1 MVDTIDLFNQAM
13 EKQPVDFAATF
24 DQLMRQKAQMA
35 VASYREEMAQNIYN
49 DEENEINYDDDRVSD
64 DDSDEDDF
72 ILTDEDLEAMVNDG
86 EDYGLDLSDLGLED
100 NEE

>member
-24 DQLMRQKAQMA
+24 DQLMRQKAQTK
-35 VASYREEMAQNIYN
+35 VASQRDEMAQSIY
-49 DEENEINYDDDRVSD
+49 
-64 DDSDEDDF
+64 SDEDTEIDYTDDSLPDIDDDDF
-72 ILTDEDLEAMVNDG
+72 VGLGDDNEDFD
-86 EDYGLDLSDLGLED
+86 LDLGDLDLDD

>member
-24 DQLMRQKAQMA
+24 DQLMRQKAQMK
-35 VASYREEMAQNIYN
+35 VASQRDEMAQSIY
-49 DEENEINYDDDRVSD
+49 
-64 DDSDEDDF
+64 SDEDNEIDYTDDSLPDIDDDDF
-72 ILTDEDLEAMVNDG
+72 VGLGDDDEDFD
-86 EDYGLDLSDLGLED
+86 LDLGDLDLDD

>member
-24 DQLMRQKAQMA
+24 DQLMRQKAQSK
-35 VASYREEMAQNIYN
+35 VASQRDEMAQNIY
-49 DEENEINYDDDRVSD
+49 
-64 DDSDEDDF
+64 SDEDTEIDYTDDSLPDIDDDDF
-72 ILTDEDLEAMVNDG
+72 VGLGDDEDFN
-86 EDYGLDLSDLGLED
+86 LDLGDLDLED